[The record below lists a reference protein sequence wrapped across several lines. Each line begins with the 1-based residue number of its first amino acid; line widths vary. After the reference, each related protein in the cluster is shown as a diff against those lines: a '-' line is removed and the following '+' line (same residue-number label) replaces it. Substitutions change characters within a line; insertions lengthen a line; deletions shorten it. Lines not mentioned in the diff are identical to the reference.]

1 MIPANGIGSQYTKT
15 TNASS
20 TRDIADV
27 TITNFIRS
35 LEDMCNL
42 EIMIPPRIWPSA
54 PPGSK
59 TSPKRKEE
67 EKAQLEI
74 VGAWQTPTQYS
85 TAIILQQQQQQN
97 SQLKTVQKIH
107 TSMQSSLL

>member
-27 TITNFIRS
+27 TITNFIRP

-42 EIMIPPRIWPSA
+42 EIMIPPRIWPRA

-74 VGAWQTPTQYS
+74 VDVWQTPTQYCM
-85 TAIILQQQQQQN
+85 AIILQQQQQQN
-97 SQLKTVQKIH
+97 SQLKTV
-107 TSMQSSLL
+107 

>member
-27 TITNFIRS
+27 IITNFIRP

-67 EKAQLEI
+67 EKAQLKI
-74 VGAWQTPTQYS
+74 VDVWQTPIQYC
-85 TAIILQQQQQQN
+85 TAIILQQQQN